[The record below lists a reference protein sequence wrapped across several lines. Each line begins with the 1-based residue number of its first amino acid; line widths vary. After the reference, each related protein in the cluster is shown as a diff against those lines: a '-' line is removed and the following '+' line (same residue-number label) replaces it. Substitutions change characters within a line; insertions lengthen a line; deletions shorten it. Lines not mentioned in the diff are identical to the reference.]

1 MVGSGLFYFFNFFFI
16 FKGWETLF
24 LVLGEEFH
32 RIPGHVHRR
41 FVFGLRNVSIRR
53 QALAKGA
60 RTIPA

>member
-1 MVGSGLFYFFNFFFI
+1 MVGSGLFYLLFFFI

-41 FVFGLRNVSIRR
+41 FVFGLRNVSIR

-60 RTIPA
+60 RPIPA

>member
-1 MVGSGLFYFFNFFFI
+1 MVGSGLFYLLFFFI

-53 QALAKGA
+53 QALKGA
-60 RTIPA
+60 RPILA